1 MDNSMD
7 ISKMYGIS
15 SCSSGN
21 CGGGASMMPGVYTK
35 ISPDNRNVI
44 TNNTTNEL
52 PTYHDSRTENNTV
65 PNTLTNTDLHPKSNK
80 LEISDEL
87 QAIKAYNQP
96 FPITPESMQYLNGFM
111 RTQIGRRVEVEF
123 LVGSN
128 NTEIKSGFLI
138 GVGANYILLNDIT
151 TNDLI
156 TADFYNIKFM
166 RFFY

>member
-15 SCSSGN
+15 NCSSGS
-21 CGGGASMMPGVYTK
+21 CGGASMMPGVYAK
-35 ISPDNRNVI
+35 ISPENKSMM
-44 TNNTTNEL
+44 NNMNIL
-52 PTYHDSRTENNTV
+52 PSQNMQQHENNTV
-65 PNTLTNTDLHPKSNK
+65 PNMIAGSDLYPKTNKVEVMDG
-80 LEISDEL
+80 I
-87 QAIKAYNQP
+87 QAIRAYNQP

-123 LVGSN
+123 LVGTN
-128 NTEIKSGFLI
+128 NTEIKNGFLI
-138 GVGANYILLNDIT
+138 GVGANYILLNDIET
-151 TNDLI
+151 DDLI